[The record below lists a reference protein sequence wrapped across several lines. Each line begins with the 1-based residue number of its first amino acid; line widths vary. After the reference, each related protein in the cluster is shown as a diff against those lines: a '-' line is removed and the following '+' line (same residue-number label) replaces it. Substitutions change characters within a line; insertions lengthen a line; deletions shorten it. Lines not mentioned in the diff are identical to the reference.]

1 MTTALNGDHLIQL
14 LLALILLSQ
23 AGKAI
28 NWFIRRPDAQQEAE
42 AKEATRRAIAEALNS
57 LRDTMQ
63 ISKEARA
70 IAHETRELVRGLEKT
85 HIISAETDKQM
96 LAVLT
101 KLEAAFTGVATSI
114 SELVGELRSSRTAK

>member
-1 MTTALNGDHLIQL
+1 MSTALNGDHLIQL

-23 AGKAI
+23 AGKAV

-42 AKEATRRAIAEALNS
+42 AKESTRRAIAEALNS
-57 LRDTMQ
+57 LRETMQ

-70 IAHETRELVRGLEKT
+70 IANETRDLVRGLEKT

-101 KLEAAFTGVATSI
+101 KLEAAFSGVATSI
-114 SELVGELRSSRTAK
+114 SELVGELRSSRTTK